1 MTGTTEGEV
10 GERER
15 IRGLE
20 KKRIRG
26 WGRSRMLSFQWVL
39 GGWECVGMGCGNVEY
54 SYGYDLASYFPR
66 STLSSK
72 KE

>member
-1 MTGTTEGEV
+1 MGKKQNVVIPV
-10 GERER
+10 GL
-15 IRGLE
+15 G
-20 KKRIRG
+20 
-26 WGRSRMLSFQWVL
+26 
-39 GGWECVGMGCGNVEY
+39 GGWECVGMGCGKVEY